1 MWAAY
6 FEGDGLTLRL
16 FYPFTRIPSE
26 PAMTRKKEESGN
38 EAMVEAIE
46 RGRPV
51 RRGPPLSTT
60 AVVAALGI
68 LGAVLVLTLLVFFLL
83 EWLAN

>member
-1 MWAAY
+1 
-6 FEGDGLTLRL
+6 
-16 FYPFTRIPSE
+16 
-26 PAMTRKKEESGN
+26 MTRKQEESGN

-51 RRGPPLSTT
+51 RKGPPLSMT
-60 AVVAALGI
+60 AVGAALGI
-68 LGAVLVLTLLVFFLL
+68 LGAVLALTLLVFFLL

>member
-1 MWAAY
+1 MRTPYLEVA
-6 FEGDGLTLRL
+6 GLTACL
-16 FYPFTRIPSE
+16 FHPHLSE

-46 RGRPV
+46 RGKTV
-51 RRGPPLSTT
+51 KRGPPLSMT